1 LAERELSIVVGMGT
15 CAISAGAREV
25 FLALAESLEQHGI
38 KSVKLS
44 QTGCIGYCEQEPLVR
59 VGDVTYARVTP
70 DRARAI
76 VRQHVLG
83 GNVIREWLAEI
94 D

>member
-1 LAERELSIVVGMGT
+1 MAERELSIIVGMGT

-25 FLALAESLEQHGI
+25 FLALAESLEQYGI
-38 KSVKLS
+38 KSVKLR

-59 VGDVTYARVTP
+59 VGEVTYARVTP

-83 GNVIREWLAEI
+83 GTVIREWLAEI